1 MLSERTEGGIVVST
15 PAKLNL
21 FLEVL
26 GKRPDGYH
34 DLETLMVA
42 VTLEDKLEFQR
53 DESGALTLTC
63 DHPELSCGPDN
74 LVLKAAQR
82 LRRHGGTNRGARI
95 HLTKRIPMQ
104 AGLAGGS
111 SDAAAT
117 LKGLDELWSL
127 GLSDQRLA
135 EIGAEVGSDV
145 AFFFSPGVAWCT
157 GRGEKVEPIELGRT
171 LDFVLMS
178 PAVGLS
184 TASVFREVE
193 VPETPISGLAIRE
206 AVGRGDVEEIGRRLH
221 NRLQEPAERLC
232 PDVRQV
238 REALAAAN
246 PAGILMTGSGTT
258 VYALCRDR
266 HDAIRVAR
274 MMGAEA
280 TGLSLAEGA
289 ANPSPAGLAGGKWKL
304 QVVRSCR

>member
-1 MLSERTEGGIVVST
+1 MLSERIADGLVIST
-15 PAKLNL
+15 PAKVNL

-42 VTLEDKLEFQR
+42 VTLEDELEFQS
-53 DESGALTLTC
+53 DQSGALTLSC
-63 DHPELSCGPDN
+63 DRPELSCGPEN
-74 LVLKAAQR
+74 LVLKAAER
-82 LRRHGGTNRGARI
+82 LRRHTGSKLGARI
-95 HLTKRIPMQ
+95 RLTKRIPMQ

-117 LKGLDELWSL
+117 LRGLNELWDL

-135 EIGAEVGSDV
+135 EIGAEIGSDV
-145 AFFFSPGVAWCT
+145 PFFFSPGVAWCT
-157 GRGEKVEPIELGRT
+157 GRGEKVEPIPLGRD
-171 LDFVLMS
+171 LDFVLAS

-193 VPETPISGLAIRE
+193 VPQQAVSGAAIRE
-206 AVGRGDVEEIGRRLH
+206 AVRRGDVEEVGRRLH
-221 NRLQEPAERLC
+221 NRLQQPAERLC
-232 PDVRQV
+232 PQVREV

-246 PAGILMTGSGTT
+246 PAGVLMTGSGTT
-258 VYALCRDR
+258 VYGLCRDR
-266 HDAIRVAR
+266 NDAIRVAR
-274 MMGAEA
+274 TMSAEA
-280 TGLSLAEGA
+280 TGLSLPDGA

-304 QVVRSCR
+304 HVVRSCR